1 MAATMWKL
9 DSSSHCGLTSLLG
22 NYSIVNGFDVH
33 GRPIVW
39 LRPSRENT
47 SPSPAQI
54 RHLVF
59 QLERALDLLPPGA
72 TTLALVVDYHGATR
86 GSTPP
91 LDICKSVI
99 HILQNH
105 YCERLG
111 RAAVVNVPTLLQGF
125 FAVVKPLLDPN
136 TREKIAFNPPMQD
149 VVPKQQLDPEFGG
162 ELEYEFD
169 KDVYL
174 PALCRICGVKED
186 GSRTEG
192 SGEEAIPSAQATSAE
207 GREEQSIP
215 ASTSNAPEP
224 SAASDQTPQA
234 VPPQATGDTNAV
246 PAASLGGAA
255 VAGASGA
262 ALASTSTS
270 ATPRAANG
278 GESSAPPGKPR
289 KGANLFSSKRGLD
302 KAGNATIHRHKH
314 LIKAFCMHKG
324 AVEPGSAINA
334 DEEKAVPAGIVNEES
349 KAQNGQETLVDDR
362 AAILARRDERRVD
375 EAPETEIVHSERPH
389 PTQVHSMSQS
399 DDAQLVSRPQVLQ
412 ERLHSGGSDDLT
424 LAFKVKQAPEGEML
438 D

>member
-1 MAATMWKL
+1 M
-9 DSSSHCGLTSLLG
+9 
-22 NYSIVNGFDVH
+22 H

-47 SPSPAQI
+47 SSSPTQI

-59 QLERALDLLPPGA
+59 QLERALDLLPDGV

-91 LDICKSVI
+91 LDICKTVI

-174 PALCRICGVKED
+174 PALCRICGVRED
-186 GSRTEG
+186 GTRTEG
-192 SGEEAIPSAQATSAE
+192 SDEERMPSAQTASTQAQ
-207 GREEQSIP
+207 EEQSIP
-215 ASTSNAPEP
+215 ASTNEASQPVVAE
-224 SAASDQTPQA
+224 SAQSPQA
-234 VPPQATGDTNAV
+234 VPPQVTGDTGTA
-246 PAASLGGAA
+246 PAAIGTGGAA
-255 VAGASGA
+255 VAGAGGV
-262 ALASTSTS
+262 ALASTSSSNPRPSQNGSTGS
-270 ATPRAANG
+270 A
-278 GESSAPPGKPR
+278 PGKPR

-314 LIKAFCMHKG
+314 IIKAFCMHKG
-324 AVEPGSAINA
+324 AVEPGSASIA
-334 DEEKAVPAGIVNEES
+334 DEEKAMPVDVAADES
-349 KAQNGQETLVDDR
+349 KVQNGQETIVDDR
-362 AAILARRDERRVD
+362 VAIQARRDERRVED
-375 EAPETEIVHSERPH
+375 AETEIVHSERPH
-389 PTQVHSMSQS
+389 PTQVHSMSQP
-399 DDAQLVSRPQVLQ
+399 DDAELVSRPQVLQ